1 MIPMINDHELE
12 ALLSEAKGAGALSAS
27 YVMLRLPLEVA
38 PLFDEWLKTHYPQRA
53 DHVMSLVRQSRGG
66 ALYDSRFGSRMR
78 GEGPFADLL
87 AQRYALAIRRLG
99 LNKRDGFTLDCDAFC
114 PPGEQMSLL

>member
-1 MIPMINDHELE
+1 MINDSELE
-12 ALLSEAKGAGALSAS
+12 ALLSEAKAAGALSAS

-53 DHVMSLVRQSRGG
+53 DHVMSLIRQSRGG
-66 ALYDSRFGSRMR
+66 AVYDSTFGSRMR

-87 AQRYALAIRRLG
+87 AQRYALAIKRLG
-99 LNKRDGFTLDCDAFC
+99 LNKRGGFALDCDAFC
-114 PPGEQMSLL
+114 PPGGQMSLL